1 MNPQWARRSI
11 DQSRSFVN
19 RILFIADERRLIA
32 TFTNHGNSSCVFFY
46 LNFRETY
53 IHGEKMRDLM
63 LYVRRRQCCLIL
75 NRLKLPFMGFF
86 HFYKNTILVFM
97 D

>member
-1 MNPQWARRSI
+1 MNGDLLRPLQIMVIHHAS
-11 DQSRSFVN
+11 
-19 RILFIADERRLIA
+19 
-32 TFTNHGNSSCVFFY
+32 FFY

-53 IHGEKMRDLM
+53 IHVEKMRDLM

>member
-1 MNPQWARRSI
+1 
-11 DQSRSFVN
+11 
-19 RILFIADERRLIA
+19 
-32 TFTNHGNSSCVFFY
+32 
-46 LNFRETY
+46 
-53 IHGEKMRDLM
+53 M

-97 D
+97 G